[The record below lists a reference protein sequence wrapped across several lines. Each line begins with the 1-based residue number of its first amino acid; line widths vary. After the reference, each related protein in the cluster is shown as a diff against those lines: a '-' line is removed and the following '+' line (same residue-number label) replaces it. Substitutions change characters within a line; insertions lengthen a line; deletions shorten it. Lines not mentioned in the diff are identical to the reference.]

1 VRDSVPEACDIR
13 RIQGLQTGSEDP
25 GIFREDQG
33 GTDRKMYRKII
44 AIIIESI
51 PVASAVIAHTLIF
64 TSAQAQKLTNVTVLL
79 AFLGF
84 VFYFIGRRLDG
95 QDRTVKIL
103 GKLDLLA
110 TASIVLLY
118 IAVFTAMGM

>member
-1 VRDSVPEACDIR
+1 
-13 RIQGLQTGSEDP
+13 
-25 GIFREDQG
+25 
-33 GTDRKMYRKII
+33 MYRKII

-103 GKLDLLA
+103 GKLDLFA